1 MPYKTMKKC
10 TTLMLLA
17 LSSLAGHAQ
26 EWIDV
31 TDAYVINPRFDN
43 NDRTTGW
50 MGTQYGAVNP
60 MENAEFYEKYYN
72 TYQQIFGLTPGK
84 YRLSLDAFYRIG
96 SASNDYALFT
106 SGDYVNNQHAKLYA
120 YSPEFGNF
128 EVSIVPASSA
138 ALDSSL
144 GGGVSGVGSGGWWG
158 GGAPYI
164 PNNMEAAHY
173 WFEAGYYDNSVEC
186 EVGSDGVLEIGIYK
200 ETVLGADWTSYCV

>member
-60 MENAEFYEKYYN
+60 MENAEFYEKY
-72 TYQQIFGLTPGK
+72 
-84 YRLSLDAFYRIG
+84 
-96 SASNDYALFT
+96 
-106 SGDYVNNQHAKLYA
+106 
-120 YSPEFGNF
+120 
-128 EVSIVPASSA
+128 
-138 ALDSSL
+138 
-144 GGGVSGVGSGGWWG
+144 
-158 GGAPYI
+158 
-164 PNNMEAAHY
+164 
-173 WFEAGYYDNSVEC
+173 
-186 EVGSDGVLEIGIYK
+186 
-200 ETVLGADWTSYCV
+200 